1 MIGLIQNNQG
11 KTLEYPIIPSYF
23 EGLSPIEYFVITHGA
38 RKGASDTALN
48 TAKAGYLTAGWWMS
62 HKMWSLPKKIA
73 ARKKGKWLPAKIFP
87 ALKFRF
93 PKISADECWRPI

>member
-11 KTLEYPIIPSYF
+11 KILEYPIIPSYY

-48 TAKAGYLTAGWWMS
+48 TAKAGYLTRRLWT
-62 HKMWSLPKKIA
+62 
-73 ARKKGKWLPAKIFP
+73 
-87 ALKFRF
+87 
-93 PKISADECWRPI
+93 